1 MAWCFIF
8 SNDLIP
14 IPIDGDYNPISNEP
28 EPIHFS
34 LAVLEYLEY
43 KDFEVDQA
51 VSVSH

>member
-1 MAWCFIF
+1 MTWYFTF
-8 SNDLIP
+8 SNGLIP
-14 IPIDGDYNPISNEP
+14 IPIDDDYNPISNEP

-34 LAVLEYLEY
+34 LAVLEY